1 MTPVVPRIGNN
12 VSHVTRISYDS
23 HFAWQA
29 QYSVML
35 EDDTGCS
42 AQESNLLR
50 ISSQTNLIS
59 YESNLLRISS
69 QTNLIS
75 LRPAQVFVKRHEE
88 FSQVI
93 VQSCH
98 AAQSSNTSSK

>member
-35 EDDTGCS
+35 KCHFS
-42 AQESNLLR
+42 WQAQYSVKFGMIAGARNVVFLCIFQYNMLVVVLKSNLGC
-50 ISSQTNLIS
+50 
-59 YESNLLRISS
+59 E
-69 QTNLIS
+69 
-75 LRPAQVFVKRHEE
+75 AG
-88 FSQVI
+88 
-93 VQSCH
+93 CG
-98 AAQSSNTSSK
+98 

>member
-1 MTPVVPRIGNN
+1 MTPVVPRIVNN

-42 AQESNLLR
+42 AHC
-50 ISSQTNLIS
+50 
-59 YESNLLRISS
+59 
-69 QTNLIS
+69 
-75 LRPAQVFVKRHEE
+75 K
-88 FSQVI
+88 
-93 VQSCH
+93 
-98 AAQSSNTSSK
+98 